1 MPGSPVAPSTSRADG
16 CIGSAQSEHDR
27 PRRDRGLT
35 RRTPGEQTSPTMND
49 SRLGFGLFLA
59 PFHAMGESPT
69 LSLERDLDLVSW
81 VDRLGYDEVWVG
93 EHHSS
98 GWETIASP
106 ELFLAVAAERTR
118 HIRLGTGAV
127 SLPYHHPLMVADR
140 IVLLDHLTRG
150 RINFGVGPGG
160 HISDALMLGLDP
172 DVLRDRMAEA
182 LRVIVRLMSDATPL
196 TVASEWFALNDAV
209 LQLRPYQQPTPPIA
223 VTSME
228 SPAGMR
234 LAGEL
239 GAGVLSLTVAKSTGG
254 SVDLRSQWDE
264 AERSAAAAGT
274 TIDRADWRL
283 VIPVHI
289 ADSRAQALADARE
302 GGARHML
309 EYVEATT
316 GRPCPVPGP
325 PERIVEQM
333 AELGAWVIGT
343 PDDLVEV
350 IETLR
355 EVTGGFGTLLF
366 WGHEWAPVDAV
377 RRSHELIARYVMP
390 KFQGSLD
397 GIVASNTIVR
407 QGASRL
413 HDLRSAA
420 TAKAKAAP
428 PPGG

>member
-1 MPGSPVAPSTSRADG
+1 MTLDSRHRRLARMAD
-16 CIGSAQSEHDR
+16 
-27 PRRDRGLT
+27 T
-35 RRTPGEQTSPTMND
+35 
-49 SRLGFGLFLA
+49 RLGFGLFLA
-59 PFHAMGESPT
+59 PFHAMGDSPT
-69 LSLERDLDLVSW
+69 LALERDLELIGW
-81 VDRLGYDEVWVG
+81 VDRLGYDEAWVG
-93 EHHSS
+93 EHHTS

-172 DVLRDRMAEA
+172 AVLRDRMAEA
-182 LRVIVRLMSDATPL
+182 IRVIVRLMTDTDPL
-196 TVASEWFALNDAV
+196 TVRAEWFTLVDAV
-209 LQLRPYQQPTPPIA
+209 LQLRPYQHPTPPIA

-239 GAGVLSLTVAKSTGG
+239 GAGVLSLTVAKATGG
-254 SVDLRSQWDE
+254 SVDLRRQWAE
-264 AERSAAAAGT
+264 AEHSAAVAGT
-274 TIDRADWRL
+274 VVDRRKWRL

-289 ADSRAQALADARE
+289 AETRQQARDETRE

-325 PERIVEQM
+325 PEQIVEQM
-333 AELGAWVIGT
+333 AELGAWVVGT
-343 PDDLVEV
+343 PDDLVAV
-350 IETLR
+350 ISELQR
-355 EVTGGFGTLLF
+355 LSGGFGTVLF
-366 WGHEWAPVDAV
+366 WGHEWAPFEAV
-377 RRSHELIARYVMP
+377 KRSHELIARYVMP
-390 KFQGSLD
+390 QFQGTLD
-397 GIVASNTIVR
+397 GIVASNALVR
-407 QGASRL
+407 AGAARL
-413 HDLRSAA
+413 HELRSDA

-428 PPGG
+428 PPGGAARNPG